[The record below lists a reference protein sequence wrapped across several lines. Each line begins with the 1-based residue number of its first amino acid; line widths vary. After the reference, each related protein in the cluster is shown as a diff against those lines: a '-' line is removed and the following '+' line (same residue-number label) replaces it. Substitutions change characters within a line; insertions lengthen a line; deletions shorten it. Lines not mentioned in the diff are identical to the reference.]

1 MLGNE
6 ILLGGEALNVYI
18 LRCVYHCKGGGQKNY
33 PFSSLLLLRGPAT
46 SLSNPVGNLYIR
58 LYFDVAAMP
67 LISLISL
74 NLG

>member
-6 ILLGGEALNVYI
+6 ILLGGEALNVYL

-33 PFSSLLLLRGPAT
+33 PFSSLLLLRGPAPPP
-46 SLSNPVGNLYIR
+46 LVIPWAIYMLG
-58 LYFDVAAMP
+58 LYFEVAAMP

-74 NLG
+74 N